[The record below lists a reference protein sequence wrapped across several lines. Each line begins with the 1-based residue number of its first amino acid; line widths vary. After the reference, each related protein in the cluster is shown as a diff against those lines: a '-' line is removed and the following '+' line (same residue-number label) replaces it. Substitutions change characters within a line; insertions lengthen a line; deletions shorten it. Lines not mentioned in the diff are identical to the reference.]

1 LHRLSVLCRF
11 FGAPFSNNYST
22 VQMQPARRGPGN
34 GIYRA
39 YWAFFQ
45 MLLADLGGA
54 RTENPYEANLFF
66 IPSQTCGSPPAC
78 SLGCG
83 TNLNPED

>member
-1 LHRLSVLCRF
+1 
-11 FGAPFSNNYST
+11 
-22 VQMQPARRGPGN
+22 MQPARRGPGN

-39 YWAFFQ
+39 YWAFFH

-66 IPSQTCGSPPAC
+66 IPSQTCGSP
-78 SLGCG
+78 SLCLLPG
-83 TNLNPED
+83 LRH